1 MANTKLRTYITENF
15 VNISALARS
24 MGMTRQALT
33 AKIDGKCKF
42 NQGDLILI
50 KEKLHLSDDQF
61 VFLFFDQNGEK
72 VSTKESK

>member
-33 AKIDGKCKF
+33 AKIDGKVKF